1 MPTGYLYE
9 ASLRFLELRT
19 YRGTLS
25 DSSLTDQSVLRY
37 LRLQLASSRVAGTDT
52 LPGLPAFNAR
62 LRAAVAAASGAIPIA
77 MQYLPYAS
85 IRPDAL

>member
-9 ASLRFLELRT
+9 AGLRFLELRT

-52 LPGLPAFNAR
+52 LPDR
-62 LRAAVAAASGAIPIA
+62 
-77 MQYLPYAS
+77 
-85 IRPDAL
+85 DK